1 LDACA
6 DLVSIVPNIITP
18 ANSSALYVRPIRG
31 TTAGSTSHLFYD
43 ASSYEIT
50 YEKRDYVEFIAG
62 VTSINL
68 RGYGITNIGDIIPAA
83 DLTYSLGSTSS
94 RWADAYIGAGSL
106 HIGDSAVIGATASS
120 GITSITANANIIPT
134 TSLEY
139 SLGSTAA
146 RWKEAFIGPGSLNIA
161 GPSGSAAFGTIG
173 TDLAGIVYT
182 EQGFASP
189 SIIVGPSPAASGA
202 VGGWLMGVT
211 GGPTS
216 SDYDLVA
223 QQNVNTA
230 GGGVTGPQY
239 SLIKGVVRS
248 IHGGDGITVTAGT
261 SGTTIALLTTGVTGG
276 TYTSPASV
284 AVNEYGQVTSITSG
298 TTSTVPNYNLT
309 KIVTGVTL
317 GTTFKGIT
325 TNPTTITVAGGYLV
339 ISANTVVGNA
349 ANNAYFN
356 AYVGITGP
364 GTTAGTAGSTSDTS
378 SFIAK
383 TTNDWVQD
391 IIYHDY
397 QVPQAGT
404 YYITLYAQASTGSGT
419 IQNSHLLVQGN
430 MTRSP

>member
-1 LDACA
+1 
-6 DLVSIVPNIITP
+6 
-18 ANSSALYVRPIRG
+18 
-31 TTAGSTSHLFYD
+31 
-43 ASSYEIT
+43 
-50 YEKRDYVEFIAG
+50 
-62 VTSINL
+62 
-68 RGYGITNIGDIIPAA
+68 
-83 DLTYSLGSTSS
+83 
-94 RWADAYIGAGSL
+94 
-106 HIGDSAVIGATASS
+106 VIGATASA
-120 GITSITANANIIPT
+120 GITSITANANILPT

-161 GPSGSAAFGTIG
+161 GPTGSTAFGTIG

-182 EQGFASP
+182 EKGFASP
-189 SIIVGPSPAASGA
+189 SVIVGPSPASSGA

-211 GGPTS
+211 GTPSS

-248 IHGGDGITVTAGT
+248 IHGDAGITTTTST
-261 SGTTIALLTTGVTGG
+261 SGTTVALLATGVTAG

-284 AVNEYGQVTSITSG
+284 VVNTYGQVTSITSG
-298 TTSTVPNYNLT
+298 TASTVPNYNLT
-309 KIVTGVTL
+309 KIKTGIAL
-317 GTTFKGIT
+317 TTSFQGIT
-325 TNPTTITVAGGYLV
+325 TSPTTITVAGGDLV
-339 ISANTVVGNA
+339 ISANTVVGNL
-349 ANNAYFN
+349 ANNANFN

-378 SFIAK
+378 TFVAK

-391 IIYHDY
+391 IVYHDY

-419 IQNSHLLVQGN
+419 IQNSHILVQGN
-430 MTRSP
+430 MTKST